1 MNWALAAAPPVIVG
15 LVFWATG
22 YIHPAILAY
31 HLLCGIAIWRRRHRV
46 RAFLR
51 TDGSTAA
58 WIAGTTLIIAL
69 SLAAAPFLHSPA
81 PYRDLFRKTLL
92 PWGDPGTLFALF
104 AAYTMVVHAPLEE
117 IFWRAVAMDP
127 ETPRTCNPILANAFT
142 FYLLHA
148 VPMSM
153 VLGPLGL
160 LAAIPAGAAGAV
172 WAFVTIRSRSLWP
185 GLVSHWGADG
195 LILAGMWF
203 YFIR

>member
-1 MNWALAAAPPVIVG
+1 MNWALAAAAPVLVG
-15 LVFWATG
+15 LIFWATRI
-22 YIHPAILAY
+22 IHPAILAY
-31 HLLCGIAIWRRRHRV
+31 HALCGIALWRRRARV

-51 TDGSTAA
+51 TDGSTLA
-58 WIAGTTLIIAL
+58 WTAGTTLVIAL
-69 SLAAAPFLHSPA
+69 CLGAAPFLHSPA
-81 PYRDLFRKTLL
+81 PYRDLFRTTLL
-92 PWGDPGTLFALF
+92 PWGDPATLFAAF

-117 IFWRAVAMDP
+117 IFWRAVVMDP
-127 ETPRTCNPILANAFT
+127 GTPAPRSTIFANAFA

-153 VLGPLGL
+153 VLGPVGL
-160 LAAIPAGAAGAV
+160 LAAVSAGAAGAV